1 MQKDKTFTFSNFL
14 QVCGI
19 ILQKY
24 HWQKVLGGISYWKVL
39 HCISLQSTSF
49 IEEEHQTIYF
59 IVSSIFFV
67 KLINSK
73 LDSNNSLGK
82 ALLGLLILRMARAM
96 NQTGDKWSHLPDVGD
111 WLKTRENIIF
121 LIGIHSIS
129 IFMLIYWNWQTTGG
143 KNWFQKICTTIVY
156 GLIFIQKITDLHSF
170 K

>member
-1 MQKDKTFTFSNFL
+1 MH
-14 QVCGI
+14 
-19 ILQKY
+19 KY

-67 KLINSK
+67 KLFKFKPGSNSTS
-73 LDSNNSLGK
+73 LDKK
-82 ALLGLLILRMARAM
+82 ALIGLLILRMARAM
-96 NQTGDKWSHLPDVGD
+96 NQTGDKWSHLPDIGD
-111 WLKTRENIIF
+111 WLKIRENIIF
-121 LIGIHSIS
+121 LVAVHSIS
-129 IFMLIYWNWQTTGG
+129 IFMLVYWNWQNSTGG
-143 KNWFQKICTTIVY
+143 LAKNWFQKSYIAIIY